1 MPKKPDRFELITMKN
16 AWLAERMG
24 PRLAILQEDVA
35 KLLRNEHAWMR
46 RQIKEIDRTRLRKD
60 PDTPP
65 NIQIG
70 IAAAL
75 DDLER
80 RLAQRRK

>member
-1 MPKKPDRFELITMKN
+1 MPKKSDRFERAVEKHVYADQWNIPVIN
-16 AWLAERMG
+16 ASRA
-24 PRLAILQEDVA
+24 A
-35 KLLRNEHAWMR
+35 KLLRAEHAWMR
-46 RQIKEIDRTRLRKD
+46 RQIEQIDRTRLRKD

>member
-1 MPKKPDRFELITMKN
+1 MPKKPDRFERAVEKHVHTNQWNMPVIH
-16 AWLAERMG
+16 AER
-24 PRLAILQEDVA
+24 AA
-35 KLLRNEHAWMR
+35 KLLRAEHAWMR
-46 RQIKEIDRTRLRKD
+46 RQIKEIDRVRLRKD